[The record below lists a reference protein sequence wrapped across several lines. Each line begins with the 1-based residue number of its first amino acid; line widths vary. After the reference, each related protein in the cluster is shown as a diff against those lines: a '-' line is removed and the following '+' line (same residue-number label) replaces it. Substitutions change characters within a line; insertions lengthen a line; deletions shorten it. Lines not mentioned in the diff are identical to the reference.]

1 MELFMN
7 KFYLATVLAI
17 VITASIGSHLLM
29 VGALGPTNSGFLVS
43 LKSGLSGLFKRIG
56 RFFDGWIAATL
67 AHRERQV
74 AMFALTKL
82 SDRELKDIGLY
93 RGTIARDF
101 FLSPPERQGAAG
113 DTASA
118 SDAVRKRR

>member
-17 VITASIGSHLLM
+17 VITTSIGSHLLM
-29 VGALGPTNSGFLVS
+29 VGAPTTSGFLVS
-43 LKSGLSGLFKRIG
+43 LRSGLSGLFKRVG

-93 RGTIARDF
+93 RGDIAHDF

-118 SDAVRKRR
+118 SDAVRERR

>member
-1 MELFMN
+1 MN

-17 VITASIGSHLLM
+17 VITTSIGSHLLK
-29 VGALGPTNSGFLVS
+29 VGALGPATSGFLVS
-43 LKSGLSGLFKRIG
+43 LRSGLSGLFKRVR

-93 RGTIARDF
+93 RENIAHDF
-101 FLSPPERQGAAG
+101 FLSLRERQGAAG
-113 DTASA
+113 DTTSA
-118 SDAVRKRR
+118 SDAVRERQ